1 MAEVYFHFTNARGVM
16 IDRRGAAMGDLTEAC
31 EYAER
36 VVRSLIM
43 MPSTEDWRSW
53 ILHASDDR
61 GDEIFV
67 VPFASVLGKP
77 H

>member
-1 MAEVYFHFTNARGVM
+1 MAEVYFHYSNPRGVM
-16 IDRRGAAMGDLTEAC
+16 IDRNGAAIGDLTDAC
-31 EYAER
+31 EHADCI
-36 VVRSLIM
+36 VRSLIM
-43 MPSTEDWRSW
+43 TPSTEDWRGW
-53 ILHASDDR
+53 VLHASDDQ

>member
-1 MAEVYFHFTNARGVM
+1 MVDVYFHYSNSREVM
-16 IDRRGAAMGDLTEAC
+16 IAQRGAAVSDLAEAC

-36 VVRSLIM
+36 VVRSLIKT
-43 MPSTEDWRSW
+43 PSTEDWRAW
-53 ILHASDDR
+53 ALHASDDS

-67 VPFASVLGKP
+67 MPFASVLGKP